1 MDQPCGHI
9 VQLYGGDAALLLER
23 AGRFLGEGL
32 ALGEPALIVATAGH
46 CDDLLR
52 RLAAGGHQP
61 IGAIH
66 DGFLS
71 VSDAHEVLRAVMVG
85 GAPDWAAFEGVLGH
99 AVRALRGQT
108 GASRIRVYG
117 EMLGIL
123 WQAGQ
128 ADAALTLEEYWN
140 RLLGEGTFSLF
151 CSYPVDVLDD
161 GLDAEALGP
170 LLAAHSHV
178 VSGGPSLEPQPPSH
192 WVRKHFP
199 DRADAI
205 LERARRD
212 PDSHRR
218 AG

>member
-9 VQLYGGDAALLLER
+9 VHLYGGDAALLLER

-32 ALGEPALIVATAGH
+32 AQGEPALIVATAGR
-46 CDDLLR
+46 CGDLLR
-52 RLAAGGHQP
+52 QLAADGHQP
-61 IGAIH
+61 IEAIR

-71 VSDAHEVLRAVMVG
+71 VSDAHEVLRSVMVG

-99 AVRALRGQT
+99 AVRALRGHT
-108 GASRIRVYG
+108 GALRIRVYG
-117 EMLGIL
+117 EMLGLL

-151 CSYPVDVLDD
+151 CSYPVDVLDH
-161 GLDAEALGP
+161 GLDAAALGP

-178 VSGGPSLEPQPPSH
+178 VSGGSSPEPQPASH

-199 DRADAI
+199 DRAEAI

-212 PDSHRR
+212 ADSHRR